1 MANISYINSGSGII
15 ETSNKAT
22 PLYDISTLKYNGID
36 PKTGAPLKMVN
47 GTKRADQPC
56 LKPEMKKILRD
67 KDLVTAVRRYKW
79 DNLPR
84 GINEEWIERLLYYR
98 GQGAL
103 FYMKEYDKYFFLPY
117 ALDGTVD
124 VYGRYNAITPL
135 PWGGQKVKDGEKEK
149 PWIPGYK
156 LIPLYDPNDIPEDV
170 NNEDYCVL
178 IQDRCPQYNSSTII
192 PRQIINDP
200 LLDVMAECIPF
211 MRTSLIAGTGVKGMR
226 VEDLDQ
232 EDNVRT
238 AANSIVSCA
247 LEGKMYVPIT
257 APVELQELTG
267 GTLSKAEDYMSAF
280 QSLENF
286 RLSTY
291 GLENA
296 GVFQKKAHMLQ
307 DEQNMNGGNNNLI
320 LDDGLARR
328 EYAAEIFNKIFGEN
342 IVVSIREQETQ
353 EFSQPVT
360 EEGGNDAG
368 NYNDSTE
375 V

>member
-1 MANISYINSGSGII
+1 MANYSYINSGSGII

-22 PLYDISTLKYNGID
+22 PLYDVSVLKYNGID
-36 PKTGAPLKMVN
+36 PKTGAPLKMVS
-47 GTKRADQPC
+47 GTKRADQPD
-56 LKPEMKKILRD
+56 LKREMKKILRD

-79 DNLPR
+79 DNLPK
-84 GINEEWIERLLYYR
+84 GINEEFMERLLYYR
-98 GQGAL
+98 GQGCL
-103 FYMKEYDKYFFLPY
+103 FYSKEFEKYFFLPY
-117 ALDGTVD
+117 ALVGSVD
-124 VYGRYNAITPL
+124 CYGRYNKVTPL
-135 PWGGQKVKDGEKEK
+135 PWGGQKVKEGEKEK
-149 PWIPGYK
+149 PWIPGLE
-156 LIPLYDPNDIPEDV
+156 LIPIYDPNEIPETGDR
-170 NNEDYCVL
+170 EDYCVL
-178 IQDRCPQYNSSTII
+178 IQDRCPQYNSATII
-192 PRQIINDP
+192 SRQIINDP

-211 MRTSLIAGTGVKGMR
+211 MRTALIAGTGVKGMR
-226 VEDLDQ
+226 VEDLNQ

-267 GTLSKAEDYMSAF
+267 GALSKAEDYMSAF

-342 IVVSIREQETQ
+342 IVVSVREQMMNEIA
-353 EFSQPVT
+353 EPVT
-360 EEGGNDAG
+360 EEGGNDG
-368 NYNDSTE
+368 NENNSDTQ